1 MQWYLGQ
8 WLMSGGIEN
17 VYQLWTRLDTARIYL
32 YLHIDD
38 TPGGQM
44 GDPHSRLG
52 FVDTLASSAL

>member
-1 MQWYLGQ
+1 
-8 WLMSGGIEN
+8 MSGGIEN

-38 TPGGQM
+38 TPGGQV